1 MSSVAFEISG
11 LDFSPNQSSPEPGIR
26 HKIFFLRSVD
36 RLARLGESERHIKDI
51 SVLEVKAV

>member
-36 RLARLGESERHIKDI
+36 RLARLGERHIKHI
-51 SVLEVKAV
+51 TILEVRVV